1 MHPKTKARRYWRA
14 VGALLLAGVLV
25 ALVLVVESLS
35 AHRFVQVWSV
45 TLPDRGGPIALSSPN
60 IATLGGVPAVV
71 VGDRAGHVYAFSL
84 ANGRG
89 LPGWPASTDGIPVDS
104 TPSVTALSSGLDN
117 DSVFV
122 GVGNSSTPHAGGYDA
137 FNPAGTKR
145 WSVAVKNPATDPQAG
160 NTSAVRAS
168 LAIGDL
174 QGAAP
179 DVVAPSLGQEEY
191 AIDAFTGKT
200 LPGFPWFTSDSGFAT
215 PALADLYGNGRTEI
229 VEGGDQSPGVAYGV
243 HYTRGGHVRVLAP
256 TGHSGSSGPAGGLD
270 CEYNTNQVVQSSPAV
285 GGFLAGGT
293 VGIVV
298 GTGTFWPHASETD
311 KLLAFGAHCNLVWEA
326 SLDGATLSSPALAD
340 VQGHGAL
347 DVIEG
352 TDNGNGSGSVYALN
366 GATGKVVWSDRT
378 EGEVIGGVVTAELA
392 DGKQDVVVPTTEGAF
407 VLSGRTGQLVAALAV
422 SLGLQNSP
430 LVTDDPN
437 GTVGI
442 TLAGYNGYNEGE
454 VEHFEIRGSHGTRV
468 DDPGTW
474 PMFHHDPQLTGDA
487 GPWPAAPD
495 VPVHP

>member
-1 MHPKTKARRYWRA
+1 VR
-14 VGALLLAGVLV
+14 VLLLAGVLV
-25 ALVLVVESLS
+25 ALVLVVQSLS
-35 AHRFVQVWSV
+35 ARRFVEVWSV
-45 TLPDRGGPIALSSPN
+45 TLSDRGRPIALSSPN
-60 IATLGGVPAVV
+60 VATLNGVPAVV

-84 ANGRG
+84 ANGRR
-89 LPGWPASTDGIPVDS
+89 LPGWPASTGGIPVDS
-104 TPSVTALSSGLDN
+104 TPSVTALSSALDN
-117 DSVFV
+117 DTVFV
-122 GVGNSSTPHAGGYDA
+122 GVGNSSTPHAGGYEA
-137 FNPAGTKR
+137 FNSDGSKR
-145 WSVAVKNPATDPQAG
+145 WFVAVKNPATDPQAG

-168 LAIGDL
+168 LAVGDL
-174 QGAAP
+174 QGPTP

-191 AIDAFTGKT
+191 ELDASTGKT

-215 PALADLYGNGRTEI
+215 PALADLYANGRTEI

-243 HYTRGGHVRVLAP
+243 RYTKGGHLRVLAP
-256 TGHSGSSGPAGGLD
+256 TGDSGASGPAGGLD

-285 GGFLAGGT
+285 GGFLGDGT

-311 KLLAFGAHCNLVWEA
+311 ELLAFGAQCNLVWQA
-326 SLDGATLSSPALAD
+326 RLDGATISSPALAD
-340 VQGHGAL
+340 VLGNGTL

-352 TDNGNGSGSVYALN
+352 TDSGNGYGSVYTLN
-366 GATGKVVWSDRT
+366 GATGEVMWGHRT
-378 EGEVIGGVVTAELA
+378 DGEVIGGVVTAELA
-392 DGKQDVVVPTTEGAF
+392 GGEQDVVVPTTEGALL
-407 VLSGRTGQLVAALAV
+407 LSGRTGRLMATLEV

-454 VEHFEIRGSHGTRV
+454 VEHFEIRGSRGARV

-487 GPWPAAPD
+487 AT
-495 VPVHP
+495 PVTLKG